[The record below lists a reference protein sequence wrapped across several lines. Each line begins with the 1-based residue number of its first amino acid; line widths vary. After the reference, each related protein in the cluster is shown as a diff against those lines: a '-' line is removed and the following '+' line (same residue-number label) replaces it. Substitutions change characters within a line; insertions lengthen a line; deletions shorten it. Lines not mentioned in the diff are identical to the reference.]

1 MSSTQ
6 QSSQQSNM
14 NSEAN
19 VINATQFNPAKDI
32 KFTKPKVNKSGGK
45 SVGILNSKG
54 GIVLLSTPLIY
65 TWGMNEFVDDGTGRK
80 SYDLNIQ
87 FPNESYPNE
96 QNSKFLENMIAF
108 QNKIKQDAMNN
119 SVEWFNKPKSKFS
132 AEVADA
138 LFHPILK
145 YPKDKNTGE
154 PDVTKAPTMKI
165 KVDFYDG
172 DFKCEI
178 YDMKRALLFP
188 NKSNPSITSPLE
200 LIPKG
205 INVALIIK
213 CGGLWFANG
222 KFGCTWKLVQAAVKP
237 KASLKGQCLI
247 QMSSEDVDR
256 DSVEEY
262 SSGSSSAGQSAKS
275 DTVEVVNDSDDET
288 EEKTCEEKVMSTSS
302 QQEEAQTTSATTS
315 SSSSSSVPTFD
326 ASVQQDDKKMTTV
339 GKKKVVRK
347 TA

>member
-1 MSSTQ
+1 MS
-6 QSSQQSNM
+6 SSQQQTKM
-14 NSEAN
+14 TSEST
-19 VINATQFNPAKDI
+19 VINATKFNPDKDV

-54 GIVLLSTPLIY
+54 SVVLLSTPLIY
-65 TWGMNEFVDDGTGRK
+65 TWGMNEFVDEATGRK

-96 QNSKFLENMIAF
+96 QNSKFLDNMLAF
-108 QNKIKQDAMNN
+108 QNKIKHDAMTN

-172 DFKCEI
+172 DFKCEV
-178 YDMKRALLFP
+178 YDMNKTLLFP
-188 NKSNPSITSPLE
+188 NKNAGANTTTPME
-200 LIPKG
+200 FIPKG
-205 INVALIIK
+205 INVALVIK

-222 KFGCTWKLVQAAVKP
+222 KFGCTWKLLQAAVKP

-247 QMSSEDVDR
+247 QMNPEDGDKDRNMLDEHEDSSPTASKPSKNGDA
-256 DSVEEY
+256 VEI
-262 SSGSSSAGQSAKS
+262 
-275 DTVEVVNDSDDET
+275 VNDSDDEK
-288 EEKTCEEKVMSTSS
+288 EEKNVDESS
-302 QQEEAQTTSATTS
+302 QREESQPSNMMS
-315 SSSSSSVPTFD
+315 MNDGPTFD
-326 ASVQQDDKKMTTV
+326 TVPTEDKKISSSA

-347 TA
+347 TG

>member
-1 MSSTQ
+1 MS
-6 QSSQQSNM
+6 SSQQSTKM
-14 NSEAN
+14 TSEST
-19 VINATQFNPAKDI
+19 VINATQFNPAKDV

-45 SVGILNSKG
+45 SVGILNSKNSV
-54 GIVLLSTPLIY
+54 VLLSTPLIY
-65 TWGMNEFVDDGTGRK
+65 TWGMNEFVDEATGRK

-96 QNSKFLENMIAF
+96 QNSKFLDNMLAF
-108 QNKIKQDAMNN
+108 QNKIKQDAMTN

-178 YDMKRALLFP
+178 YDMNRALLFP
-188 NKSNPSITSPLE
+188 NKSNASVTSPME
-200 LIPKG
+200 FIPKG
-205 INVALIIK
+205 INVALVIK

-222 KFGCTWKLVQAAVKP
+222 KFGCTWKLLQAAVKP
-237 KASLKGQCLI
+237 KASMRGQCLI
-247 QMSSEDVDR
+247 QMTAEDVDKDR
-256 DSVEEY
+256 DDNEDYSTSSPVAVQAKKNDAVEL
-262 SSGSSSAGQSAKS
+262 
-275 DTVEVVNDSDDET
+275 VNDSDDEK
-288 EEKTCEEKVMSTSS
+288 EEKNIEECS
-302 QQEEAQTTSATTS
+302 QQEESQPTS
-315 SSSSSSVPTFD
+315 SAPTFD
-326 ASVQQDDKKMTTV
+326 TVVQTDDKKLSV

-347 TA
+347 TT

>member
-1 MSSTQ
+1 
-6 QSSQQSNM
+6 
-14 NSEAN
+14 
-19 VINATQFNPAKDI
+19 
-32 KFTKPKVNKSGGK
+32 
-45 SVGILNSKG
+45 
-54 GIVLLSTPLIY
+54 
-65 TWGMNEFVDDGTGRK
+65 MNEFVDETSGRK

-96 QNSKFLENMIAF
+96 QNSKFLENILAF

-119 SVEWFNKPKSKFS
+119 SLEWFNKPKSKFS

-178 YDMKRALLFP
+178 YDMNRTLLFP
-188 NKSNPSITSPLE
+188 NKNNASVTSPME
-200 LIPKG
+200 FIPKG
-205 INVALIIK
+205 INVALVIK

-222 KFGCTWKLVQAAVKP
+222 KFGCTWKLLQAAVKP
-237 KASLKGQCLI
+237 KASLKGQCMI
-247 QMSSEDVDR
+247 QLNSDDVEREEKENNEDSPTAVKTR
-256 DSVEEY
+256 
-262 SSGSSSAGQSAKS
+262 KN
-275 DTVEVVNDSDDET
+275 DTVEVVNDSDDEK
-288 EEKTCEEKVMSTSS
+288 EEKNCEERDAAESS
-302 QQEEAQTTSATTS
+302 QQDESQTTTSIS
-315 SSSSSSVPTFD
+315 SSSSAPTFE
-326 ASVQQDDKKMTTV
+326 AVQQDDKKVAV

>member
-1 MSSTQ
+1 MS
-6 QSSQQSNM
+6 SSQQSTKM
-14 NSEAN
+14 NSEST
-19 VINATQFNPAKDI
+19 VINATQFNPAKDV

-45 SVGILNSKG
+45 SVGILNSKNSV
-54 GIVLLSTPLIY
+54 VLLSTPLIY
-65 TWGMNEFVDDGTGRK
+65 TWGMNEFVDEATGRK

-96 QNSKFLENMIAF
+96 QNSKFLDNMVAF

-119 SVEWFNKPKSKFS
+119 SMEWFNKPKSKFS

-178 YDMKRALLFP
+178 YDMNRTLLFP
-188 NKSNPSITSPLE
+188 NKSAGGATSPME
-200 LIPKG
+200 FIPKG
-205 INVALIIK
+205 INVALVIK

-222 KFGCTWKLVQAAVKP
+222 KFGCTWKLLQAAVKP

-247 QMSSEDVDR
+247 QLNAEDVERSRDDSDQYHSNSPVAAAASAVQDKKS
-256 DSVEEY
+256 DSVEI
-262 SSGSSSAGQSAKS
+262 
-275 DTVEVVNDSDDET
+275 VNDSDDEK
-288 EEKTCEEKVMSTSS
+288 EEKNTQEYS
-302 QQEEAQTTSATTS
+302 QQEETTTTTTS
-315 SSSSSSVPTFD
+315 SSSSAPTFD
-326 ASVQQDDKKMTTV
+326 TVQPEDKKLTV

-347 TA
+347 SA